1 MAMDSTVLIRIR
13 HPDIDPDALTRA
25 FGIEPE
31 HSWKAGD
38 PKPGSETTRRE
49 SYWVAEASLSPRFS
63 FPQGGLG
70 SSGPVPEEP
79 PWTPPYLDQTPLER
93 ALAMA
98 ALPFMLNWKF
108 WSGLRAEGATAQL
121 IVVLGGPSL
130 PGFELSHEVIAMLSR
145 LGISLSVEFR
155 DVAEAAA

>member
-13 HPDIDPDALTRA
+13 HPHIDPDALTRA

-31 HSWKAGD
+31 HSWRAGEA
-38 PKPGSETTRRE
+38 KPGSETIRRE
-49 SYWVAEASLSPRFS
+49 SYWVAQASLSPRFS
-63 FPQGGLG
+63 FPQGLG
-70 SSGPVPEEP
+70 GEVGSGSEET
-79 PWTPPYLDQTPLER
+79 WTPTYLDQTPLER
-93 ALAMA
+93 ALTMA
-98 ALPFMLNWKF
+98 ALPFMVNWKF
-108 WSGLRAEGATAQL
+108 WSGLRDEGATAQL

-155 DVAEAAA
+155 DIAEAAA

>member
-1 MAMDSTVLIRIR
+1 MTMDSTVLIRIR

-38 PKPGSETTRRE
+38 AKPGSEATRRE
-49 SYWVAEASLSPRFS
+49 SYWVAEARLSPRLGFRY
-63 FPQGGLG
+63 GLG
-70 SSGPVPEEP
+70 DDASESEEP
-79 PWTPPYLDQTPLER
+79 AWTPTYLDQTPLER
-93 ALAMA
+93 ALTMA

-108 WSGLRAEGATAQL
+108 WSGLRDEGATAQL